1 MTGTVLKQID
11 LAAKIGQDGSA
22 MQAMHALG
30 VIRDLIA
37 GYTTKLTA
45 VEDERAAFEAWATHL
60 PMDRQPLR
68 PDLYMPH
75 TQWAWEAWQARA
87 VLAQSSQDAPY
98 ADGIAADLERS
109 DWTPED
115 ALRWYAAGKHFDTT
129 NGRTRIID
137 TGAIASN
144 ALKHLSLP
152 SPAQAEAE
160 QLREAYEWGY
170 GDGQSNPNG
179 YSDKKE
185 RDACVNK
192 LLKQPSPAQVKAEQP
207 EVVAFRGL
215 REPLTTVAECER
227 IVGAL
232 REEVASLKHSRQVLV
247 DSRNAHR
254 NERDAALARVAELE
268 AELKT
273 ECMRLAACGTAA
285 LGYFDGCADAYK
297 SASLS
302 DVLRLR
308 GDCDAALAKV
318 AELESKL
325 SDTQPYK
332 QHPQI
337 VGYARK
343 KELAP
348 LLDPTQPDGS
358 HIYIGL
364 DHPACWAEEPPYEF
378 LTPLYTGP
386 VAQHS
391 VPDGYRLIRLEHF
404 AAIKAQ
410 LNPEQVDAYRG
421 RNVYDEDKVYA
432 NWNACRSA
440 LDEIKDVF
448 QQIDWDAENELA
460 ELEKQ
465 EPAMF
470 RAAQVV
476 SYRPG
481 IGEVTFYVDGGVPGF
496 MDIGNTIYVSDRA
509 PSQTRHSVP
518 DEYVLV
524 PVEPLLNMMSDK
536 DHDTRITAERQL
548 LSILAAAPGKG
559 VPQAWLDVQAER
571 RRQVEVEGW
580 TPEHDDGHACDEI
593 AAFACYYAMPPAV
606 RDWDASSTGYG
617 DTLGKAVLPEG
628 WEPKTGDRR
637 RELVKACALALA
649 EIERLDRAAEKEQ
662 E

>member
-37 GYTTKLTA
+37 GYTAKLTTA
-45 VEDERAAFEAWATHL
+45 EDERAAFEAWATHL
-60 PMDRQPLR
+60 PMDRQPLQ
-68 PDLYMPH
+68 PDLYMPPV
-75 TQWAWEAWQARA
+75 QWAWEAWQFRA
-87 VLAQSSQDAPY
+87 TLVQPSQDAPY

-144 ALKHLSLP
+144 ALEHLSLP

-192 LLKQPSPAQVKAEQP
+192 LLKQPSPAQAEQAEAERPPQP
-207 EVVAFRGL
+207 ERYTADVFHPERPYYMAQTSVVRASDFD
-215 REPLTTVAECER
+215 EFATQYER

-232 REEVASLKHSRQVLV
+232 RAVIAQLRQHKNDYMDSGQETYRALQNEIREREAEIARLDGLVSSRT
-247 DSRNAHR
+247 A
-254 NERDAALARVAELE
+254 ERDAAQAEVERLRQGMKGDYDIDAWLEWTKERDTALARVAELE
-268 AELKT
+268 
-273 ECMRLAACGTAA
+273 
-285 LGYFDGCADAYK
+285 
-297 SASLS
+297 
-302 DVLRLR
+302 
-308 GDCDAALAKV
+308 
-318 AELESKL
+318 SKL
-325 SDTQPYK
+325 ADTQPYK

-386 VAQHS
+386 VTQNS
-391 VPDGYRLIRLEHF
+391 VPDG
-404 AAIKAQ
+404 
-410 LNPEQVDAYRG
+410 
-421 RNVYDEDKVYA
+421 
-432 NWNACRSA
+432 
-440 LDEIKDVF
+440 
-448 QQIDWDAENELA
+448 
-460 ELEKQ
+460 
-465 EPAMF
+465 
-470 RAAQVV
+470 
-476 SYRPG
+476 
-481 IGEVTFYVDGGVPGF
+481 
-496 MDIGNTIYVSDRA
+496 
-509 PSQTRHSVP
+509 
-518 DEYVLV
+518 YVLV

-536 DHDTRITAERQL
+536 DHDTRITAERRL
-548 LSILAAAPGKG
+548 LSILAAAPVNSAQHSVPEEFSFEYRHPNGESHTVTVSRDQVISEMSDFLFEALCSKFCNCEPVG
-559 VPQAWLDVQAER
+559 ETNVVECSCDEYAEEFKLLAAAPGTEVPQAWLDVQAER
-571 RRQVEVEGW
+571 RRQVGVEGW
-580 TPEHDDGHACDEI
+580 TPEHDDAHACDEI
-593 AAFACYYAMPPAV
+593 AAFACFYAMPPAA